1 MTNVYRRLAAKFRA
15 AHATNS
21 ADRKFNQQHAA
32 AWDKYADTRDDIR
45 AAEGK
50 RELEAKVAGHLSPED
65 GRLATSRSVVNGG
78 GLN

>member
-1 MTNVYRRLAAKFRA
+1 MTDVYRRLAAKFRA

-21 ADRKFNQQHAA
+21 ADRKFNQQQAA

-50 RELEAKVAGHLSPED
+50 RELEALNRQAERD